1 MANVEVACCATVDLT
16 NSDNE
21 GACEP
26 RHREGSDS
34 GRKGAQRGGKKQPNP
49 VEVVDLTSDTPSPPG
64 RRAGRSAGKIVLD
77 FEEGE
82 GQASMMGAGGRA
94 RGIFSKRTKVQDN
107 DSGSSR
113 STVAGGASV
122 SKARADGSDPDL
134 SVSCPVC
141 SKDMKTRSRIFLS
154 CEHWAC
160 SDCLSKVGHRSC
172 CSCPCLSVMLL
183 TMSSLPCLQLALGDG
198 RCHSCKARICLEDM
212 AQFLDQEQVR
222 TCS

>member
-1 MANVEVACCATVDLT
+1 MANVEVACATVDLT
-16 NSDNE
+16 NSDDE

-26 RHREGSDS
+26 RHREESDS

-49 VEVVDLTSDTPSPPG
+49 VEVVDLTSDTPSPPD

-82 GQASMMGAGGRA
+82 GPASMMGAGGRA
-94 RGIFSKRTKVQDN
+94 RAIFSKRTKVQQN

-113 STVAGGASV
+113 GGASL
-122 SKARADGSDPDL
+122 SKARADGSDPDI
-134 SVSCPVC
+134 SVSCPIC
-141 SKDMKTRSRIFLS
+141 SKDLKTRSRIFLT

-160 SDCLSKVGHRSC
+160 SDCLSKVGHRN
-172 CSCPCLSVMLL
+172 CSLCPCLSVILL
-183 TMSSLPCLQLALGDG
+183 TMSSLPRLQLALGDG
-198 RCHSCKARICLEDM
+198 RCHSCKARISLEDM

-222 TCS
+222 VY